1 VYTALEPNP
10 ENAMISTQTPLSPMF
25 DTWAGIAGLYQ
36 NAAQQSAQQLF
47 LSSASIIQEHT
58 LRAFMAAAQSCADAL
73 AKNALNVQQQS
84 MARFAEAN
92 QQAMGMVGTAFIDAW
107 SAGLRPPR

>member
-1 VYTALEPNP
+1 MT
-10 ENAMISTQTPLSPMF
+10 STKPMPSPLF

-36 NAAQQSAQQLF
+36 DAARNSAQQLWF
-47 LSSASIIQEHT
+47 SSANIIQEHT

-84 MARFAEAN
+84 LARFADAN
-92 QQAMGMVGTAFIDAW
+92 QKAMGLMGSALVDAW
-107 SAGLRPPR
+107 TVGLRPAR